1 MKNIIHMSINEK
13 KTITKQALD
22 FPQWYQDV
30 VREAELAESSE
41 VRGCGIVR
49 PYGLK
54 IWELIKAELSRRLEE
69 DGVENVYFPIFV
81 PLENLE
87 AEKDHV
93 EGFAPEL
100 AVVTHAGGEEL
111 VNKLAIRPTSEA
123 AMYKTYAKWIQSY
136 KDLPLRLNQWAN
148 VVRWE
153 KRPRAFL
160 RWSEFLWQE
169 GHTVFATEEEARAET
184 KKMLKIY
191 QDIYEFMA
199 VPTFAGQKSESEKF
213 AGAVETLTV
222 EIMARDGKAIQGA
235 TSHYLGNNFA
245 KVFGVNYLG
254 ADGESHLGH
263 QNSWGLS
270 WRSVGA
276 LIMVHGDDNGLR
288 LPPNIAPLQVV
299 LVPIYRDE
307 SARTDVLNFCEA
319 LKKDLAKKYRLKID
333 EREAQT
339 PGFKFNYWEVRGVP
353 VRLEIGLK
361 EVAEKK
367 VTVFRR
373 DTNTK
378 EVVTLEALPKYLDE
392 LMLKIQENLYQ
403 QAQAL
408 AQTHIYQIDS
418 WDEIDERL
426 GWFEASWDEDPAT
439 EKMLKEKYG
448 MVSRLLLPESAA
460 REPRNKHC
468 FISGQPAKHDWLFAK
483 SY

>member
-1 MKNIIHMSINEK
+1 MAINEK
-13 KTITKQALD
+13 RTITKQADD
-22 FPQWYQDV
+22 FPAWYQDV
-30 VREAELAESSE
+30 VKEAELAEPSE

-54 IWELIKAELSRRLEE
+54 IWELIKAELNNRLES

-93 EGFAPEL
+93 EGFSPEL
-100 AVVTHAGGEEL
+100 AIVTHAGGEEL

-169 GHTVFATEEEARAET
+169 GHTVFADEDEARTEA
-184 KKMLKIY
+184 KKMSEVY
-191 QDIYEFMA
+191 RDIYEFMA
-199 VPTFAGQKSESEKF
+199 IPAFVGRKSESEKF

-222 EIMARDGKAIQGA
+222 EVMAKDGKAIQGA
-235 TSHYLGNNFA
+235 TSHYLGTNFA

-288 LPPNIAPLQVV
+288 LPPNIAPIQIV

-307 SARTDVLNFCEA
+307 AGRIQVLNFCDG
-319 LKKDLAKKYRLKID
+319 LKKDLSKKYRLKID
-333 EREAQT
+333 DREAQT

-361 EVAEKK
+361 EVEEKQ

-373 DTNTK
+373 DTGGK
-378 EVVTLEALPKYLDE
+378 EKVAIGDLNKYLKKAMGE
-392 LMLKIQENLYQ
+392 IHKNLYK
-403 QAQAL
+403 QAQEFSKD
-408 AQTHIYQIDS
+408 HIYKIKD
-418 WDEIDERL
+418 WKEIDNRL
-426 GWFEASWDEDPAT
+426 GWFEASWSEDPET

-448 MVSRLLLPESAA
+448 MVSRVLLPESEA
-460 REPRNKHC
+460 RKPRHKKC

>member
-1 MKNIIHMSINEK
+1 MSNLEK
-13 KTITKQALD
+13 RTITKQADD

-30 VREAELAESSE
+30 VKEAELAESSE

-54 IWELIKAELSRRLEE
+54 IWELIKAELSRRLEA

-100 AVVTHAGGEEL
+100 AIVTHAGGSEL
-111 VNKLAIRPTSEA
+111 TNKLAIRPTSEA
-123 AMYKTYAKWIQSY
+123 AMYKTYARWIQSY

-169 GHTVFATEEEARAET
+169 GHTVFATEAEARAEEE
-184 KKMLKIY
+184 KMLGIY
-191 QDIYEFMA
+191 KDTYEFMA
-199 VPTFAGQKSESEKF
+199 IPAFTGQKSESEKF
-213 AGAVETLTV
+213 AGAVTTMTAEV
-222 EIMARDGKAIQGA
+222 MAKDGKAIQGA
-235 TSHYLGNNFA
+235 TSHYLGTNFS

-254 ADGESHLGH
+254 ADGEPHLAH
-263 QNSWGLS
+263 QNSWGLA
-270 WRSVGA
+270 WRAVGA
-276 LIMVHGDDNGLR
+276 VIMVHGDDNGLR
-288 LPPNIAPLQVV
+288 LPPNVAPIQIVA
-299 LVPIYRDE
+299 VPIYRDE
-307 SARTDVLNFCEA
+307 AGQKQVLEFCQK
-319 LKKDLAKKYRLKID
+319 LKADFGQQYRFKID
-333 EREAQT
+333 ERDGQT

-361 EVAEKK
+361 EVAENK
-367 VTVFRR
+367 VTIFRR
-373 DTNTK
+373 DNNTK
-378 EVVTLEALPKYLDE
+378 ETGSVADLPNRLEI
-392 LMLKIQENLYQ
+392 LMAEIHQNLFK
-403 QAQAL
+403 QAADF
-408 AQTHIYQIDS
+408 AASHIYRIES
-418 WDEIDERL
+418 WDEIDERQ
-426 GWFEASWDEDPAT
+426 GWFVASWSEDPAT
-439 EKMLKEKYG
+439 EKQLKERFS
-448 MVSRLLLPESAA
+448 MVSRVLLPEQAA
-460 REPRNKHC
+460 QGPTNKKC

>member
-1 MKNIIHMSINEK
+1 MAINEK
-13 KTITKQALD
+13 RTITKQSVD
-22 FPQWYQDV
+22 FPSWYQDV

-54 IWELIKAELSRRLEE
+54 IWELIKAELSRRLED

-169 GHTVFATEEEARAET
+169 GHTAFATEQEAREESI
-184 KKMLKIY
+184 KMLGVY
-191 QDIYEFMA
+191 QSVYDFMA
-199 VPTFAGQKSESEKF
+199 IPTYIGKKSENEKF
-213 AGAVETLTV
+213 AGAVTTLTAEV
-222 EIMARDGKAIQGA
+222 MAKDGKAIQGA
-235 TSHYLGNNFA
+235 TSHYLGTNFA
-245 KVFGVNYLG
+245 KVFDVNYLG
-254 ADGESHLGH
+254 SDGASHLVH

-276 LIMVHGDDNGLR
+276 VIMVHGDDNGLR
-288 LPPNIAPLQVV
+288 LPPNIAPIQIVI
-299 LVPIYRDE
+299 VPIYKDE
-307 SARTDVLNFCEA
+307 DSRQQVLDFSNKIKDE
-319 LKKDLAKKYRLKID
+319 LKDFYRIKID
-333 EREAQT
+333 ERDGQT

-361 EVAEKK
+361 EVNDNK

-373 DTNTK
+373 DNSLK
-378 EVVTLEALPKYLDE
+378 EVIEIASL
-392 LMLKIQENLYQ
+392 QESIKKMMAEIHDNLYS
-403 QAQAL
+403 QAKDFSEKNI
-408 AQTHIYQIDS
+408 HRIES
-418 WDEIDERL
+418 WEEIKDQV
-426 GWFEASWDEDPAT
+426 GWFEASWSEDSKT
-439 EKMLKEKYG
+439 ENELKEKYG
-448 MVSRLLLPESAA
+448 LVSRVLLSEKENSSPK
-460 REPRNKHC
+460 NKKC
-468 FISGQPAKHDWLFAK
+468 FISGKPAKHDWLFAK
-483 SY
+483 CY

>member
-1 MKNIIHMSINEK
+1 MSNFEK
-13 KTITKQALD
+13 RTIAKQSENFA
-22 FPQWYQDV
+22 QWYQDV

-54 IWELIKAELSRRLEE
+54 IWELIKAELSRRLEA

-93 EGFAPEL
+93 EGFSPEL
-100 AVVTHAGGEEL
+100 AVVTHGGGEEL

-123 AMYKTYAKWIQSY
+123 AMYRTYAKWIQSY

-169 GHTVFATEEEARAET
+169 GHTVFANEMEARTEVQ
-184 KKMLKIY
+184 KMLEIY
-191 QDIYEFMA
+191 QDVYEFMA
-199 VPTFAGQKSESEKF
+199 IPTFAGQKSESEKF
-213 AGAVETLTV
+213 AGAVTTLTTEV
-222 EIMARDGKAIQGA
+222 MARDGKAIQGA
-235 TSHYLGNNFA
+235 TSHYLGTNFA
-245 KVFGVNYLG
+245 AVFGVNYLG
-254 ADGESHLGH
+254 SDGETHLGH

-276 LIMVHGDDNGLR
+276 LVMVHGDDNGLR
-288 LPPNIAPLQVV
+288 LPPNVAPYQIVT
-299 LVPIYRDE
+299 VPIYKDE
-307 SARTDVLNFCEA
+307 AGRTEVLDFCQQLEARLG
-319 LKKDLAKKYRLKID
+319 KKYRFKID
-333 EREAQT
+333 ERDNQT
-339 PGFKFNYWEVRGVP
+339 PGYKFNYWEVRGVP
-353 VRLEIGLK
+353 VRLEVGQK
-361 EVAEKK
+361 EIAEKK

-373 DTNTK
+373 DENTK
-378 EVVTLEALPKYLDE
+378 QVVELSDLDAYLRR
-392 LMLKIQENLYQ
+392 LMKAIHKNLYN
-403 QAQAL
+403 QAQVFAKS
-408 AQTHIYQIDS
+408 HIYKIKS
-418 WDEIDERL
+418 HEEIDDRP
-426 GWFEASWDEDPAT
+426 GWFEASWSEEPES

-448 MVSRLLLPESAA
+448 VVSRVLLPAQAA
-460 REPRNKHC
+460 KEPRLKKC
-468 FISGQPAKHDWLFAK
+468 FATGKPAKHDWLFAK

>member
-1 MKNIIHMSINEK
+1 MAISEK
-13 KTITKQALD
+13 RTITKQEVD
-22 FPQWYQDV
+22 FPAWYQDV

-54 IWELIKAELSRRLEE
+54 IWELIKAELSRRLED

-111 VNKLAIRPTSEA
+111 TNKLAIRPTSEA

-169 GHTVFATEEEARAET
+169 GHTAFASEDEARAEVI
-184 KKMLKIY
+184 KML
-191 QDIYEFMA
+191 DIYKDVYDFMA
-199 VPTFAGQKSESEKF
+199 IPTFTGRKSENEKF
-213 AGAVETLTV
+213 AGAVMTTTV
-222 EIMARDGKAIQGA
+222 EVMAKDGKAIQGA
-235 TSHYLGNNFA
+235 TSHYLGTNFA
-245 KVFGVNYLG
+245 EVFGVNYLG
-254 ADGESHLGH
+254 ADGNSHLAH

-276 LIMVHGDDNGLR
+276 LVMVHGDDNGLR
-288 LPPNIAPLQVV
+288 LPPNIAPIQIVI
-299 LVPIYRDE
+299 VPIYKD
-307 SARTDVLNFCEA
+307 DVSRQQVLDFC
-319 LKKDLAKKYRLKID
+319 KNIKNKFGISYRIKID
-333 EREAQT
+333 ERDGQT

-353 VRLEIGLK
+353 VRLEVGLK
-361 EVAEKK
+361 EVAENK
-367 VTVFRR
+367 VTLFRR
-373 DTNTK
+373 DNGIK
-378 EVVTLEALPKYLDE
+378 EVAAVEDLDQSLPSIMSD
-392 LMLKIQENLYQ
+392 IHQSLYQ
-403 QAQAL
+403 QAVDFSKKN
-408 AQTHIYQIDS
+408 INRIES
-418 WDEIDERL
+418 WDEIKEQT
-426 GWFEASWDEDPAT
+426 GWFEASWSEDPET
-439 EKMLKEKYG
+439 EKQLKEKYG
-448 MVSRLLLPESAA
+448 IVSRVLL
-460 REPRNKHC
+460 REKENEAPKNKKC
-468 FISGQPAKHDWLFAK
+468 FISGQEAKHDWLFAK
-483 SY
+483 CY

>member
-1 MKNIIHMSINEK
+1 MAINEK
-13 KTITKQALD
+13 TTITKQSVD
-22 FPQWYQDV
+22 FPAWYQDV
-30 VREAELAESSE
+30 VREAELAEASE

-54 IWELIKAELSRRLEE
+54 IWELIKAELSRLLEA

-93 EGFAPEL
+93 AGFSPEL
-100 AVVTHAGGEEL
+100 AVVTYAGGEEL
-111 VNKLAIRPTSEA
+111 TSKLAIRPTSEA

-169 GHTVFATEEEARAET
+169 GHTVFATEEEARVEVE
-184 KKMLKIY
+184 KILGIY
-191 QDIYEFMA
+191 RSVYEFMA
-199 VPTFAGQKSESEKF
+199 IPTFTGCKSESEKF
-213 AGAVETLTV
+213 AGAVTTFTAEV
-222 EIMARDGKAIQGA
+222 MAKDGKAIQGA
-235 TSHYLGNNFA
+235 TSHYLGTNFS

-254 ADGESHLGH
+254 SDGESHLGH

-288 LPPNIAPLQVV
+288 LPPNVAPVQIVI
-299 LVPIYRDE
+299 VPIFKDE
-307 SARTDVLNFCEA
+307 ATRQQVLAYCEA
-319 LKKDLAKKYRLKID
+319 IKDGLGNKYRLKID
-333 EREAQT
+333 ARETQT

-361 EVAEKK
+361 EVGDKK
-367 VTVFRR
+367 VTIFRR
-373 DTNTK
+373 DNDSK
-378 EVVTLEALPKYLDE
+378 ETIALPDLAVHLQG
-392 LMLKIQENLYQ
+392 LMSEIHANLYQ
-403 QAQAL
+403 QALDFSQKNIHRL
-408 AQTHIYQIDS
+408 ESWEEIGDQT
-418 WDEIDERL
+418 
-426 GWFEASWDEDPAT
+426 GWFEASWSEDPTT
-439 EKMLKEKYG
+439 EQQLKEKYG
-448 MVSRLLLPESAA
+448 LVSRVLLSSQANIVPK
-460 REPRNKHC
+460 NKKC
-468 FISGQPAKHDWLFAK
+468 FISGQPAKHDWLFGK
-483 SY
+483 CY

>member
-1 MKNIIHMSINEK
+1 MAKSEK
-13 KTITKQALD
+13 KTITKQADD
-22 FPQWYQDV
+22 FPAWYQDV

-54 IWELIKAELSRRLEE
+54 IWELIKAELSRRLED

-87 AEKDHV
+87 AEKSHV
-93 EGFAPEL
+93 EGFSPEL

-169 GHTVFATEEEARAET
+169 GHTVFANEEEARSEMI
-184 KKMLKIY
+184 KMLGIY
-191 QDIYEFMA
+191 RDIYEFMA
-199 VPTFAGQKSESEKF
+199 IPTFVGRKSENEKF
-213 AGAVETLTV
+213 AGAVTTMTAEL
-222 EIMARDGKAIQGA
+222 MAKDGKAIQGA
-235 TSHYLGNNFA
+235 TSHYLGTNFA
-245 KVFGVNYLG
+245 SVFGVNYLG

-288 LPPNIAPLQVV
+288 LPPNIAPIQVV
-299 LVPIYRDE
+299 IVPIYRDDAGKE
-307 SARTDVLNFCEA
+307 IVLSYSRQIKEF
-319 LKKDLAKKYRLKID
+319 LGTKYRLKID
-333 EREAQT
+333 ERDNQT

-353 VRLEIGLK
+353 VRLEIGGQ
-361 EVAEKK
+361 EAGAAT

-373 DTNTK
+373 DLDSK
-378 EVVTLEALPKYLDE
+378 ENILLADLPVYLEK
-392 LMLKIQENLYQ
+392 LMASIHTNLYQ
-403 QAQAL
+403 QADEY
-408 AQTHIYQIDS
+408 TRNHIYTIKS
-418 WDEIDERL
+418 WDEIDDRS
-426 GWFEASWDEDPAT
+426 GWFRASWSEDPKT
-439 EKMLKEKYG
+439 EKMLKERFG
-448 MVSRLLLPESAA
+448 MVSRCLPPEYEKEGPSQSQ
-460 REPRNKHC
+460 C
-468 FISGQPAKHDWLFAK
+468 FISGQPAKHDWFFAK

>member
-1 MKNIIHMSINEK
+1 MSNLEK
-13 KTITKQALD
+13 RTITKQSED
-22 FPQWYQDV
+22 FAQWYQDV

-54 IWELIKAELSRRLEE
+54 IWELIKEELSRRLEA

-87 AEKDHV
+87 AEKSHV

-100 AVVTHAGGEEL
+100 AIVTIGGGEEL
-111 VNKLAIRPTSEA
+111 TNKLAIRPTSEA
-123 AMYKTYAKWIQSY
+123 AMYKTYARWIQSY

-169 GHTVFATEEEARAET
+169 GHTVFANEKEARAEMD
-184 KKMLKIY
+184 KMLAIY
-191 QDIYEFMA
+191 KDIYEYLA
-199 VPTFAGQKSESEKF
+199 IPVFAGQKSASEKF
-213 AGAVETLTV
+213 AGAVTTMTV
-222 EIMARDGKAIQGA
+222 EVMARDGKAIQGA
-235 TSHYLGNNFA
+235 TSHYLGTNFA

-254 ADGESHLGH
+254 PDGQTYLGH

-288 LPPNIAPLQVV
+288 LPPNIAPLQIVI
-299 LVPIYRDE
+299 VPIYRDDASRE
-307 SARTDVLNFCEA
+307 MVLNFCREITKS
-319 LKKDLAKKYRLKID
+319 LGKKYRLKID
-333 EREAQT
+333 ERDGQT
-339 PGFKFNYWEVRGVP
+339 PGYKFNYWEVRGVP

-361 EVAEKK
+361 EVTEKK
-367 VTVFRR
+367 ITIFRR
-373 DTNTK
+373 DENTK
-378 EVVTLEALPKYLDE
+378 ETINIADLNSRLSR
-392 LMLKIQENLYQ
+392 LMKEIHKNLYK
-403 QAQAL
+403 QAAAFA
-408 AQTHIYQIDS
+408 AQKIYRIKS
-418 WDEIDERL
+418 WDEIDGRQ
-426 GWFEASWDEDPAT
+426 GWFEASWSEDPET
-439 EKMLKEKYG
+439 EKQLKEKFG
-448 MVSRLLLPESAA
+448 MVSRVLLPKQAA
-460 REPRNKHC
+460 KGPRNKKC

-483 SY
+483 CY

>member
-1 MKNIIHMSINEK
+1 MSINEK
-13 KTITKQALD
+13 RTIAKQAED
-22 FPQWYQDV
+22 FPAWYQDV
-30 VREAELAESSE
+30 VREAELAEPSE

-54 IWELIKAELSRRLEE
+54 IWELIKAELSLRLEA

-87 AEKDHV
+87 AEKEHV
-93 EGFAPEL
+93 EGFSPEL
-100 AVVTHAGGEEL
+100 AIVTHAGGEEL
-111 VNKLAIRPTSEA
+111 TNKLAIRPTSEA

-169 GHTVFATEEEARAET
+169 GHTVFATEAEARTET
-184 KKMLKIY
+184 KKILSIY

-199 VPTFAGQKSESEKF
+199 IPSFAGQKSESEKF
-213 AGAVETLTV
+213 AGAVTTLTV
-222 EIMARDGKAIQGA
+222 EVMARDGKAIQGA
-235 TSHYLGNNFA
+235 TSHYLGTNFS
-245 KVFGVNYLG
+245 KVFNVNYLG
-254 ADGESHLGH
+254 ADGLSHLGH

-288 LPPNIAPLQVV
+288 LPPNIAPIQIVI
-299 LVPIYRDE
+299 VPIYKDE
-307 SARTDVLNFCEA
+307 EARAKVLTYCLTLEKT
-319 LKKDLAKKYRLKID
+319 LGKKYRLKID
-333 EREAQT
+333 ERDGQT

-353 VRLEIGLK
+353 VRLEIGLR
-361 EVAEKK
+361 EVEENKI
-367 VTVFRR
+367 TIFRR
-373 DTNTK
+373 DNNTK
-378 EVVTLEALPKYLDE
+378 ETVAAAE
-392 LMLKIQENLYQ
+392 LNGRIKKLMAEIHKNLYN
-403 QAQAL
+403 QARDFSKER
-408 AQTHIYQIDS
+408 IYRIKS
-418 WDEIDERL
+418 WEEIDDRA
-426 GWFEASWDEDPAT
+426 GWFEASWSEDPAT
-439 EKMLKEKYG
+439 EKQLKEKYG
-448 MVSRLLLPESAA
+448 MVSRVLLPKAAA
-460 REPRNKHC
+460 RGPKNKKC